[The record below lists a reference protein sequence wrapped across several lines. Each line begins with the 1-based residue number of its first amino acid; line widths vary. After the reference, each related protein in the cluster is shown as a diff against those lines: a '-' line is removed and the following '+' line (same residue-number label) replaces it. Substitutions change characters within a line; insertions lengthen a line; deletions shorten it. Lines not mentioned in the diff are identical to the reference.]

1 MPFYEKHNK
10 TFCGQYVRTGMGL
23 IFKDNPIQADHYTFF
38 MPKQMKSMK
47 NIKI

>member
-1 MPFYEKHNK
+1 LEW
-10 TFCGQYVRTGMGL
+10 VL